1 MDSLLSEVLSLARLN
16 HQYIVRY
23 YGTWVEELEDTSA
36 IPSNSTSAIASDD
49 EEEEEEEDDT
59 EGDFGDD
66 DLELTFSSRVG
77 RSSSVL
83 PSYDNSFQV
92 DYISTSFDPRI
103 EFDESSEE
111 DDQNEDDD
119 PFVFAIQLMI
129 SQIMKQK
136 IVPKVIPKKFLL
148 KPKDVVNSSKMHHR
162 NQYYIYKWSFV
173 KIIPFSILLN
183 KDYLITLMNIE
194 TFPTIT

>member
-1 MDSLLSEVLSLARLN
+1 MN

-111 DDQNEDDD
+111 EDQNEDDD
-119 PFVFAIQLMI
+119 PFVFANSTDDI
-129 SQIMKQK
+129 SNNETEDRSKSDSKEVSVENQK
-136 IVPKVIPKKFLL
+136 MLL
-148 KPKDVVNSSKMHHR
+148 TPLKCITEINI
-162 NQYYIYKWSFV
+162 IYTNGV
-173 KIIPFSILLN
+173 L
-183 KDYLITLMNIE
+183 
-194 TFPTIT
+194 